1 MSAYYAADATAPVT
15 EQSTP
20 APVLVAPANGASL
33 VQPIGL
39 QWQAVSDPDGPI
51 GSYVWQVGT
60 SSGFTNIIASGF
72 KDSRHGTPIPT
83 QDRLSGLPNGTYF
96 WRVRATQEVGGAV
109 GFIDSAWSRD
119 FTLEWIAVRVTHS
132 TP

>member
-1 MSAYYAADATAPVT
+1 MKPRSILFALLFAFASVVHSAAQTPP
-15 EQSTP
+15 P

-83 QDRLSGLPNGTYF
+83 QDP
-96 WRVRATQEVGGAV
+96 
-109 GFIDSAWSRD
+109 
-119 FTLEWIAVRVTHS
+119 
-132 TP
+132 